1 MNSIKHAFIT
11 ILASLACLWGVPALA
26 DVVPVWS
33 TGVAVPG
40 EKVVLYLID
49 MESPADDPI
58 SIHHQPQIARAS
70 VHLLQPRS
78 GSNPLD
84 PQRGIVSIAPI
95 QIAPDAPGE
104 LAVGSIEVNY
114 RSGKVVKVDVPPLP
128 VVSTADIT
136 WYDTPYPYGALW
148 HVDTKEGYVNQPIK
162 ANLKLFLPQGDEI
175 PYLPTLKPMGVSV
188 AYFQPAMQGL
198 VAMMHGQYIPSPVA
212 YARGETWR
220 TADFIGEFT
229 PFREGQQG
237 IAASVT
243 LTHPKRVEVSRP
255 GFRAVSVQ
263 QENHTVELPTLTLS
277 ALPLPP
283 GAPADF
289 ANTVG
294 QYSIS
299 ATTEA
304 KNLAMHEAVEVEL
317 TVRGTGNLTNFECP
331 KPMDAADWKLV
342 PATRKPI
349 LDGNGQTVGMVFSQL
364 MRPTAEVGGIPAF
377 SFSYFDPQTMEYR
390 RAETRPIPL
399 PWRMTAEAGSGLQS
413 VATNAPPPAGEVPV
427 EEMRDIYGFL
437 VQGGSSLSLPRWV
450 WLLLYL
456 PALLI
461 LLALGVGRLRR
472 YLAAGAAGRARE
484 RELAKLSRSTS
495 GIEFLKALGG
505 FIEANIPP
513 SAQTPELQS
522 ILARRDEE
530 AFRPEASVALSPA
543 EKSSMLRQ
551 VRRALAKLATTT
563 ALLLLALAP
572 TAWAYPADGML
583 GAEQAYNEAQYS
595 KAQAYLESVRPTP
608 GQQAALIAYDRGNC
622 FYRLNQPGQA
632 ALYYARALQE
642 DPGMKEARLNL
653 AFVQR
658 AQGAI
663 LPVREGASA
672 VFTFLTP
679 QQLWVGTIAATAL
692 LALCLAL
699 HLAWRHLPR
708 PWLHAVTA
716 LALLGSLAAGANWL
730 WYLTRETPDF
740 TLLPPSNLAYVV
752 SADVARAAADEQ
764 GAEVMRLTPSSPVC
778 LLATR
783 GSWSYVET
791 ATGVRGWVQTAS
803 IAPLCPAGMTPRML
817 ITLHF

>member
-1 MNSIKHAFIT
+1 MKQHFIA
-11 ILASLACLWGVPALA
+11 ILLSLACLLGLPALA
-26 DVVPVWS
+26 EVVPVWS

-40 EKVVLYLID
+40 EKVILYLID
-49 MESPADDPI
+49 MESQADDPI
-58 SIHHQPQIARAS
+58 SVQHQPQVPRAS

-84 PQRGIVSIAPI
+84 PQRGIVAMAPI
-95 QIAPDAPGE
+95 QITPDVPGSIE
-104 LAVGSIEVNY
+104 VGSIEVNY
-114 RSGKVVKVDVPPLP
+114 RSGKSVRVEVPALP

-136 WYDTPYPYGALW
+136 WYDTPYAYGALW
-148 HVDTKEGYVNQPIK
+148 HVDTQEGYVNQPVR

-198 VAMMHGQYIPSPVA
+198 VAMVHGQAIPSPVA
-212 YARGETWR
+212 YARGETWS
-220 TADFIGEFT
+220 TADFIGEFS

-237 IAASVT
+237 VAATVT
-243 LTHPKRVEVSRP
+243 LTHPRRVEVSRP

-304 KNLAMHEAVEVEL
+304 KDLAMHEAVEVEI

-331 KPMDAADWKLV
+331 KPVDAADWKLV

-377 SFSYFDPQTMEYR
+377 SFSYFDPQAMEYR

-413 VATNAPPPAGEVPV
+413 VSATAPPPAGEVPV
-427 EEMRDIYGFL
+427 AEMRDIYGFMT
-437 VQGGSSLSLPRWV
+437 QGGRSITLPRWL
-450 WLLLYL
+450 WYLLYL
-456 PALLI
+456 PAAAI
-461 LLALGVGRLRR
+461 VLALAFGRLRR
-472 YLAAGAAGRARE
+472 SLEAGAAGRARE
-484 RELAKLSRSTS
+484 RELTRLSRNAS
-495 GIEFLKALGG
+495 GLEFLKALGG
-505 FIEANIPP
+505 FIESNIPP
-513 SAQTPELQS
+513 DAQTPELQG

-530 AFRPEASVALSPA
+530 AFRPEARVTISPA
-543 EKSSMLRQ
+543 EKNDMLRQ
-551 VRRALAKLATTT
+551 VRRALAKLATTAAVLLF
-563 ALLLLALAP
+563 ALMPSAR
-572 TAWAYPADGML
+572 AYMASDAML
-583 GAEQAYNEAQYS
+583 GAEEAYNAAQYS
-595 KAQAYLESVRPTP
+595 KALSWLEGLDAGSC
-608 GQQAALIAYDRGNC
+608 QQPALIYYNVGNC
-622 FYRLNQPGQA
+622 LYRLNQPGQA
-632 ALYYARALQE
+632 ALNYARALWA
-642 DPGMKEARLNL
+642 DPGMKDARLNL

-658 AQGAI
+658 QQGAI
-663 LPVREGASA
+663 LPVYEGANA
-672 VFTFLTP
+672 VFTFFTP
-679 QQLWVGTIAATAL
+679 QQLWVGTIVATAL

-699 HLAWRHLPR
+699 QLAWRHLPR
-708 PWLHAVTA
+708 PWLHATTA
-716 LALLGSLAAGANWL
+716 FALLLSLACATNWL
-730 WYLTRETPDF
+730 WYLTRETPNF
-740 TLLPPSNLAYVV
+740 ALLPPQNLAYVV
-752 SADVARAAADEQ
+752 TADVARTAADEK
-764 GAEVMRLTPSSPVC
+764 GAEVIRLTPSSPVR
-778 LLATR
+778 LLAAR

-791 ATGVRGWVQTAS
+791 AMGTRGWVSSAS
-803 IAPLCPAGMTPRML
+803 LAPLCPQGTEPRL
-817 ITLHF
+817 PLTLHF

>member
-1 MNSIKHAFIT
+1 MKNYFI
-11 ILASLACLWGVPALA
+11 AALA
-26 DVVPVWS
+26 TLVCFLSAPLRAAIEPLWS

-49 MESPADDPI
+49 MESQAEDPI
-58 SIHHQPQIARAS
+58 AIKEQPQVARAS
-70 VHLLQPRS
+70 VRLLQPRS

-84 PQRGIVSIAPI
+84 PKRGIVAMAPI
-95 QIAPDAPGE
+95 QVIPDAPGTLE
-104 LAVGSIEVNY
+104 LGSIEVSY
-114 RSGKVVKVDVPPLP
+114 SSGKTVKVDVPPLP

-148 HVDTKEGYVNQPIK
+148 HVDTKDGYVNQPVN
-162 ANLKLFLPQGDEI
+162 ANLKLFIPQGDEI
-175 PYLPTLKPMGVSV
+175 PHLPSLKPMGVSV
-188 AYFQPAMQGL
+188 AYFQPALQGL
-198 VAMMHGQYIPSPVA
+198 VAMVHGQNIPTPIA

-220 TADFIGEFT
+220 TADFIGEFS

-237 IAASVT
+237 VAASVF
-243 LTHPKRVEVSRP
+243 LTHPQRSELSRP
-255 GFRAVSVQ
+255 GFRAVTVQ
-263 QENHTVELPTLTLS
+263 QVNHQVELPTLTLS

-304 KNLAMHEAVEVEL
+304 KSLAMHEAVEVEI

-331 KPMDAADWKLV
+331 KPVDAADWKLV

-399 PWRMTAEAGSGLQS
+399 TWRMTAEAGSGLQAVS
-413 VATNAPPPAGEVPV
+413 ATAPPPAGEVPV

-437 VQGGSSLSLPRWV
+437 TQGGSSLSLPRWL
-450 WLLLYL
+450 WYLLYL
-456 PALLI
+456 PALII
-461 LLALGVGRLRR
+461 LFVLGLARLRR
-472 YLAAGAAGRARE
+472 LLAAGAEGRARE
-484 RELAKLSRSTS
+484 RELSRLARQTS
-495 GIEFLKALGG
+495 GLEFLKALGG
-505 FIEANIPP
+505 FIESNIPP
-513 SAQTPELQS
+513 TEQTPELRD

-530 AFRPEASVALSPA
+530 AFRPEASVSISPA
-543 EKSSMLRQ
+543 EKNTMLRQ
-551 VRRALAKLATTT
+551 VRRALAKVATTA

-572 TAWAYPADGML
+572 STWAQGTDVL
-583 GAEQAYNEAQYS
+583 AEAERAYNAAQYS
-595 KAQAYLESVRPTP
+595 EARAFLQSKAATP
-608 GQQAALIAYDRGNC
+608 GQEAALINYNMGNC

-632 ALYYARALQE
+632 ALCYARALWA

-658 AQGAI
+658 QQGAI
-663 LPVREGASA
+663 LPVHEGANA
-672 VFTFLTP
+672 VFTFFTP
-679 QQLWVGTIAATAL
+679 QQLWVGTVVATAL

-699 HLAWRHLPR
+699 QLACRHLPR
-708 PWLHAVTA
+708 PWLHTVTA
-716 LALLGSLAAGANWL
+716 FALLLSFACTANWVY
-730 WYLTRETPDF
+730 YLTRETPDF
-740 TLLPPSNLAYVV
+740 ALLPPQNLAYVV
-752 SADVARAAADEQ
+752 TEDVARSAADEK
-764 GAEVMRLTPSSPVC
+764 GAEVIRLTPSTPVR

-783 GSWSYVET
+783 GSRSYVET
-791 ATGVRGWVQTAS
+791 AMGTRGWVQTAS
-803 IAPLCPAGMTPRML
+803 IAPLCPEGATPRMPL
-817 ITLHF
+817 TLHF